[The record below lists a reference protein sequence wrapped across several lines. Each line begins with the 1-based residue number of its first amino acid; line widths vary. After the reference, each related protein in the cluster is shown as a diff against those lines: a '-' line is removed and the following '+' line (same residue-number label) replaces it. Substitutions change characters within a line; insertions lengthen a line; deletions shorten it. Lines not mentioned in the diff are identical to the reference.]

1 MRKAKQISVSLE
13 NRPGRL
19 AHLCRCLAERNINII
34 AISVAETTEQG
45 VVRLI
50 VDKPASALKML
61 DECGPMTYAETDVLL
76 VDLPNRVGA
85 LTKLADKLAAK
96 RVNVS
101 FVYGSAGPGGKKS
114 YIVVGTPN
122 VEKAARALGNPLRSR
137 K

>member
-19 AHLCRCLAERNINII
+19 AHLCKCLAEIKINII

-50 VDKPASALKML
+50 VDKPTSALKML

-101 FVYGSAGPGGKKS
+101 FVYGSTGLAGKKS

-122 VEKAARALGNPLRSR
+122 VEKAARALGNALRSR